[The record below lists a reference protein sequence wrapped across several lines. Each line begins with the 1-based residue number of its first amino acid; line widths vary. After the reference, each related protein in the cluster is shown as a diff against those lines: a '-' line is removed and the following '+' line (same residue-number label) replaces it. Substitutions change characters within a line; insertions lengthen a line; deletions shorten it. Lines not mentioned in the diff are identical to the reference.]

1 MPAFHVRI
9 RTKINLQKVPLR
21 FDKLFMIAIMKMS
34 FLRGG
39 AAKGLAVP
47 PHFCKNPNFSVGQF
61 SSKNSSFLISKKTY
75 KLSQRKAVATLWE
88 IAFFTRYF
96 HTKLALLLRGG
107 QFCVPTLFIFGR
119 FPNFLL
125 PVVLQKNRSFLEN

>member
-1 MPAFHVRI
+1 MPAFPVRI
-9 RTKINLQKVPLR
+9 RTKINLQKGPLR

-61 SSKNSSFLISKKTY
+61 SSKKSFIFISKKTY
-75 KLSQRKAVATLWE
+75 KLSHRKAVVALRK
-88 IAFFTRYF
+88 IVIF
-96 HTKLALLLRGG
+96 HTVFSSKTGPTASWWSVLR
-107 QFCVPTLFIFGR
+107 FYTFR
-119 FPNFLL
+119 FRAF
-125 PVVLQKNRSFLEN
+125 S